1 MDLGRRRANRLIM
14 RVPMRVRNKRTPK
27 VEQGVESMNISIR
40 GAYFATEETFRVGEK
55 VQIRLKVPE
64 AVMPGQRTEWCFT
77 GRVAHVDRLGPNGK
91 VGVGVHFLY
100 YTAGGEPDE
109 LPEESVI

>member
-1 MDLGRRRANRLIM
+1 MDQGRRRANRLIM
-14 RVPMRVRNKRTPK
+14 RVPMRVLNKRTPQ

-64 AVMPGQRTEWCFT
+64 AVMPGQKTEWCFT

-100 YTAGGEPDE
+100 YEAGGEPNE
-109 LPEESVI
+109 PVE

>member
-14 RVPMRVRNKRTPK
+14 RVPMRVRNKRRPQA
-27 VEQGVESMNISIR
+27 EQGVESMNISIR

-55 VQIRLKVPE
+55 IQVRLKVPE

-77 GRVAHVDRLGPNGK
+77 GRVVHVDRLGADGK

-109 LPEESVI
+109 SLEEAVM